1 MTRKTHLEMS
11 LELLWVAWGQFSA
24 RHALVPAGT
33 CSQVCGCPSNVPSL
47 LNFRLAIRCTCQ
59 FWNGSP
65 FFSLQVS
72 LQCLVS
78 ALTQEG
84 ENAHQFGL
92 ACSAALWR
100 GRGTTNET
108 PPHVWGALGS
118 GRTTWGLPQ
127 PRHLPSPSCSGSR
140 VHCEGTVPGGL
151 CISSGELGSGCDTA
165 GRCEP
170 SGIPGG
176 RGYRLAACSVLGGKF
191 AAWS

>member
-100 GRGTTNET
+100 GKGHYKRNATACVGSTWQWTDHMGAAT
-108 PPHVWGALGS
+108 AQAPPKPKLLRLPGALRGHS
-118 GRTTWGLPQ
+118 PRWAVHFLRGAGL
-127 PRHLPSPSCSGSR
+127 
-140 VHCEGTVPGGL
+140 
-151 CISSGELGSGCDTA
+151 
-165 GRCEP
+165 
-170 SGIPGG
+170 
-176 RGYRLAACSVLGGKF
+176 RL
-191 AAWS
+191 